1 MEVATVS
8 NEDSR
13 ALFDI
18 PPHNLDSHLQHVKL
32 QVENTPTSPKVMH
45 NQLANE
51 RSYISEIS
59 LLFGIPF
66 FAALD
71 VTAHELTHGV
81 TYYTSNLIYKSDSG
95 AMNEAMSDVFGATV
109 ERVKGG
115 KGSQYV
121 WIMGEDVTL
130 SGAGVRNMVSYRAD
144 FPVADTA
151 RSLEVSTPGKPST
164 VRSLRLVSD
173 PLPRER

>member
-1 MEVATVS
+1 LLAS
-8 NEDSR
+8 
-13 ALFDI
+13 ALTSAK
-18 PPHNLDSHLQHVKL
+18 PHCGL
-32 QVENTPTSPKVMH
+32 
-45 NQLANE
+45 
-51 RSYISEIS
+51 
-59 LLFGIPF
+59 GIPF

-81 TYYTSNLIYKSDSG
+81 TYYTSNLVYKSDSG

-130 SGAGVRNMVSYRAD
+130 SGSGVRNMVSYRAEC
-144 FPVADTA
+144 F
-151 RSLEVSTPGKPST
+151 R
-164 VRSLRLVSD
+164 R
-173 PLPRER
+173 